1 MEEKIRRFRFTC
13 RGRVQGVGFRYR
25 ASRAARLLGL
35 TGFVYNEFDGSVI
48 LELQGYSYQMFDF
61 WKKLLE
67 NSYIDIYDKDTKE
80 IPLVED
86 ERGFSVRDYM

>member
-13 RGRVQGVGFRYR
+13 WGRVQGVGFRYR

-48 LELQGYSYQMFDF
+48 LELQGCSYQMFDF